1 MYFSI
6 GRLNLI
12 RDHKGQHTPQRHV
25 KVNKYNYD
33 IKEDVNMSSIKQYMQ
48 FVKPYTWKIIWTVL
62 VGVVKFGIPL
72 LMPLILKYVIDNII
86 NADAMSAAEKTS
98 QLLWLM
104 GISFLIF
111 LVLRP
116 PIEYIRQ
123 YLAQWVGNK
132 ILYDIRDRL
141 FDHIQKLSLSFY
153 AKTKTGEIISRVI
166 HDVEQTK
173 TFVLTGLMNIWLD
186 LVTILIAI
194 IIMLTMDIPLT
205 IVAII
210 LFPLY
215 GFSIKYF
222 YAKLRRLTRDRSQA
236 LAEVQG
242 HLHERVQGVPVTR
255 SFALEDYEQEQFETR
270 NNNFLTKAIDHTT
283 WNAKT
288 FAVTNTITDLA
299 PLLVIAYAGYQVI
312 NGDLTMGT
320 MVAFVG
326 YMERVYSPLR
336 RLINSSTVLVQS
348 IASIDR
354 VFEFLNEKYDIE
366 DKPDAKQL
374 QRVDGEV
381 SFENVS
387 FRYEEEENKVLN
399 NVDLHVKS
407 GETIAFVGMSGGG
420 KSTLIS
426 LIPRFYD
433 VTNGSIKVDGLDIR
447 DVKVRSLR
455 NNIGMVLQD
464 NTLFSES
471 IAMNIRMGK
480 PEATDEEVV
489 AAAKAANAHE
499 FIEGLP
505 DGYKTLVGERGV
517 KLSGGQKQ
525 RIAIARVFLKNP
537 PILIFDEATSALDL
551 ESEHTIQEALEKLA
565 SDRTTFIVAH
575 RLATITHA
583 DRIVLIENGE
593 IVEDGPHKE
602 LMAKQGAYYNLYQVQ
617 HLDDDIEQ
625 ESK

>member
-1 MYFSI
+1 
-6 GRLNLI
+6 
-12 RDHKGQHTPQRHV
+12 
-25 KVNKYNYD
+25 
-33 IKEDVNMSSIKQYMQ
+33 MSSVKQYMK
-48 FVKPYTWKIIWTVL
+48 FVKPYKWKIVATIL
-62 VGVVKFGIPL
+62 IGIIKFGIPL

-86 NADAMSAAEKTS
+86 NAEGLSSPEKTTN
-98 QLLWLM
+98 LLWLM
-104 GISFLIF
+104 GISFVVF

-116 PIEYIRQ
+116 PVEYIRQ

-141 FDHIQKLSLSFY
+141 FDHLQKLSLKYYS
-153 AKTKTGEIISRVI
+153 KTKTGEIISRVI

-173 TFVLTGLMNIWLD
+173 TFVMTGLMNVWLD

-194 IIMLTMDIPLT
+194 GIMMTMDVGLT
-205 IVAII
+205 LVAII
-210 LFPLY
+210 LFPFY

-222 YAKLRRLTRDRSQA
+222 YGKLRRLTRERSQA

-255 SFALEDYEQEQFETR
+255 SFALEDYEQTQFSYR
-270 NNNFLTKAIDHTT
+270 NENFLDKALKHTS

-312 NGDLTMGT
+312 HGNLTLGT

-336 RLINSSTVLVQS
+336 RLINSSTTLVQS

-354 VFEFLNEKYDIE
+354 VFELLNEKYDVV
-366 DKPDAKQL
+366 DKKDAKKL
-374 QRVDGEV
+374 MNVEGHVDI
-381 SFENVS
+381 ENVS
-387 FRYEEEENKVLN
+387 FRYDEEELEVLN
-399 NVDLHVKS
+399 NVTLHVKA

-433 VTNGSIKVDGLDIR
+433 VTKGAIKVDGNN
-447 DVKVRSLR
+447 VQHVNARSLR

-480 PEATDEEVV
+480 PDATDEEVV

-499 FIEGLP
+499 FIESLP
-505 DGYKTLVGERGV
+505 YGYDTFVGERGV

-565 SDRTTFIVAH
+565 SERTTFIVAH

-593 IVEDGPHKE
+593 IVEVGSHEE
-602 LMAKQGAYYNLYQVQ
+602 LMRKQGGYYNLYQVQ
-617 HLDDDIEQ
+617 HLDDGTI
-625 ESK
+625 

>member
-1 MYFSI
+1 
-6 GRLNLI
+6 
-12 RDHKGQHTPQRHV
+12 
-25 KVNKYNYD
+25 
-33 IKEDVNMSSIKQYMQ
+33 MSSIKQYMK
-48 FVKPYTWKIIWTVL
+48 FVAPYKWKIVWTVII
-62 VGVVKFGIPL
+62 GVFKFAIPL
-72 LMPLILKYVIDNII
+72 LIPLILKYVIDEII
-86 NADAMSAAEKTS
+86 DPDNVKGLSTEEKTYR
-98 QLLWLM
+98 LLWVM
-104 GISFLIF
+104 GGSFIIF

-141 FDHIQKLSLSFY
+141 FDHLQKLSLKFY
-153 AKTKTGEIISRVI
+153 SQTKTGEIISRVI

-173 TFVLTGLMNIWLD
+173 NFVMTGLMNVWLD
-186 LVTILIAI
+186 LVTIAIAI
-194 IIMLTMDIPLT
+194 TIMLTMDIWLT

-210 LFPLY
+210 LFPFF

-222 YAKLRRLTRDRSQA
+222 YGRLRQLTRERSQA

-242 HLHERVQGVPVTR
+242 HLHERVQGFPVTK
-255 SFALEDYEQEQFETR
+255 SFALEDYEQGQFEKR
-270 NNNFLTKAIDHTT
+270 NSQFLNKALTHTS

-299 PLLVIAYAGYQVI
+299 PLLVIAFAGYQVI
-312 NGDLTMGT
+312 NENLTLGT
-320 MVAFVG
+320 MVAFVA

-354 VFEFLNEKYDIE
+354 VFELMNEKYDIV
-366 DKPDAKQL
+366 DKPNAKKL
-374 QRVDGEV
+374 DRVEGAIDI
-381 SFENVS
+381 ENVTFS
-387 FRYEEEENKVLN
+387 YEDNEEKVLK
-399 NVDLHVKS
+399 NVDLQVDA

-426 LIPRFYD
+426 LLPRFYD
-433 VTNGSIKVDGLDIR
+433 VTGGSIKVDGMDIR
-447 DVKVRSLR
+447 DVEARSLR
-455 NNIGMVLQD
+455 DNIGMVLQD
-464 NTLFSES
+464 NILFSES
-471 IAMNIRMGK
+471 IAMNIRMGN
-480 PEATDEEVV
+480 PFATDEEVIE
-489 AAAKAANAHE
+489 AAKAANAHG
-499 FIEGLP
+499 FIEELP
-505 DGYKTLVGERGV
+505 QGYDTLVGERGV

-551 ESEHTIQEALEKLA
+551 ESEHTIQEAVEKLA

-583 DRIVLIENGE
+583 DRIVVIENGE
-593 IVEDGPHKE
+593 ITEIGSHDE
-602 LMAKQGAYYNLYQVQ
+602 LMKKKGSYYDLYQVQ
-617 HLDDDIEQ
+617 HLDD
-625 ESK
+625 

>member
-1 MYFSI
+1 
-6 GRLNLI
+6 
-12 RDHKGQHTPQRHV
+12 
-25 KVNKYNYD
+25 
-33 IKEDVNMSSIKQYMQ
+33 MSSVKQYLK
-48 FVKPYTWKIIWTVL
+48 FVKPYKWKILWTIL
-62 VGVVKFGIPL
+62 VGILKFGIPL

-86 NADAMSAAEKTS
+86 DAGNMSNSEKITD
-98 QLLWLM
+98 LFWLM
-104 GISFLIF
+104 GIAFVIF
-111 LVLRP
+111 FVLRP

-123 YLAQWVGNK
+123 YLAQWVGNR

-141 FDHIQKLSLSFY
+141 FDHIQKLSLKFY
-153 AKTKTGEIISRVI
+153 SKTKTGEIISRVI

-173 TFVLTGLMNIWLD
+173 TFVITGLMNVWLD
-186 LVTILIAI
+186 LITIVIAI
-194 IIMLTMDIPLT
+194 AIMLTMDVWLT

-215 GFSIKYF
+215 GFSVKYF
-222 YAKLRRLTRDRSQA
+222 YAKLRWLTRDRSQS

-242 HLHERVQGVPVTR
+242 HLHERVQGMPVTR
-255 SFALEDYEQEQFETR
+255 SFALEDYEQGQFAKR
-270 NNNFLTKAIDHTT
+270 NDDFWEKSIDHTI

-299 PLLVIAYAGYQVI
+299 PLLVIGFAGYQVI
-312 NGDLTMGT
+312 IGDISMGT
-320 MVAFVG
+320 MMAFVG

-336 RLINSSTVLVQS
+336 RLVNSSTVLVQS

-354 VFEFLNEKYDIE
+354 VFEFLNEKYDIT
-366 DKPDAKQL
+366 DKKNAKEL
-374 QRVDGEV
+374 GRIDGSVEISDV
-381 SFENVS
+381 SFQ
-387 FRYEEEENKVLN
+387 YEEEENEVLK
-399 NVDLHVKS
+399 NVSLHVKR

-433 VTNGSIKVDGLDIR
+433 VTSGSIKVDGIDIR
-447 DVKVRSLR
+447 DVKARSLR

-480 PEATDEEVV
+480 PDASDEEVI
-489 AAAKAANAHE
+489 AAAKAANAHDFVE
-499 FIEGLP
+499 NLP
-505 DGYKTLVGERGV
+505 YGYDTQVGERGV

-551 ESEHTIQEALEKLA
+551 ESEHTIQEAMEKLA

-583 DRIVLIENGE
+583 DRIVVIENGE
-593 IVEDGPHKE
+593 IVEVGSHDE
-602 LMAKQGAYYNLYQVQ
+602 LMRVQGSYYDLYQVQ
-617 HLDDDIEQ
+617 DLDDGSE
-625 ESK
+625 KVVVK